1 MVNDGH
7 HKDVS
12 HPEQTHKP
20 AEHHQDLIHHAYE
33 APHTSVHSPA
43 KPSSELLAREHAHKV
58 AGAKEGSKVTFTSS
72 DLATARDFNKGY
84 GSCGG
89 EWTNMVEKW
98 VTHNEVAKKKYE
110 VYTPNDAGH
119 GISVG
124 ILQWNQKRGSL
135 TELLREWH
143 HKDPAKFDHTFGK
156 YSASLMNVDFVKKA
170 DFNKDPILNRGMK
183 ASLADHEFQQVQLG
197 LRYKQLA
204 HSCDVAQDHGFK
216 SLRGRAVVA
225 DLFNQMGPNG
235 TVKAMEKVPAN
246 KNESVRIE
254 QLKKLTGNR
263 PHGHDRVS
271 LIEDQ
276 VKEVWRQ
283 IGHGTTG

>member
-1 MVNDGH
+1 MDKDGH
-7 HKDVS
+7 HKDIS
-12 HPEQTHKP
+12 HQPERPVKHV
-20 AEHHQDLIHHAYE
+20 EHDEDLIHHAYG
-33 APHTSVHSPA
+33 SPPNPTPSQA
-43 KPSSELLAREHAHKV
+43 KPDSGLLAREHALKA
-58 AGAKEGSKVTFTSS
+58 AGAKEGLKVTFTSS
-72 DLATARDFNKGY
+72 DFATARDFNKGY

-89 EWTNMVEKW
+89 QWTNMVEKW

-143 HKDPAKFDHTFGK
+143 HKDPSKFDHTFGK
-156 YSASLMNVDFVKKA
+156 YSASLLNVDFVKRA
-170 DFNKDPILNRGMK
+170 DFNNNPILNRGMK
-183 ASLADHEFQQVQLG
+183 SSLADHEFQQVQLG

-204 HSCDVAQDHGFK
+204 HSCDVAQTHGFK

-225 DLFNQMGPNG
+225 DLFNQMGPTG
-235 TVKAMEKVPAN
+235 TVEAMDRVPAN
-246 KNESVRIE
+246 KNESIRIE
-254 QLKKLTGNR
+254 QLKKLTGSR

-276 VKEVWRQ
+276 VKEVWRK
-283 IGHGTTG
+283 IGEDSG